1 MGTSLSEMFRATVSK
16 SKDLRMSSEAKPDV
30 GYPTGFPNFDFI
42 NGYIYHVDYGDIHK
56 KYYSLGISD
65 GSMVMVIGRTGCGKT
80 TFCAQLAANIV
91 RPFPNATIFEDSIE
105 GGLLDERRQQLSGFY
120 GEEYKKRYIIR
131 NAGVNAENFY
141 SRIKMIHDMKLANPD
156 KFMYDTGK
164 LDKFGKPIR
173 IFEPTVYI
181 LDSIAMIMPED
192 LTEEEELSGSM
203 STTASAKVVTN
214 IMRRII
220 PMLKIANI
228 ILIVVN
234 HILDDI
240 SVRPKKA
247 AIAYLKQGE
256 TLPRGKTLLYLCNT
270 LIRLD
275 DKKMKSDEKFKIPGS
290 LITVSAV
297 KSRSAIADRP
307 TPLVFNQISGFDPDL
322 SLFVML
328 YDSGRIHGSGLGM
341 YFDDRNDLKFSFG
354 TFKEK
359 ISTNRELYELFMQVA
374 LDELKKLP
382 TNQDIHNTSES
393 PSYLLNLL
401 NSESDI

>member
-1 MGTSLSEMFRATVSK
+1 MGTSLAEMFRASVAQ

-42 NGYIYHVDYGDIHK
+42 NGYIYHVNYGDIHK

-91 RPFPNATIFEDSIE
+91 RPFPNATIFEDSVE
-105 GGLLDERRQQLSGFY
+105 GGLIDERRQQLSGFF
-120 GEEYKKRYIIR
+120 GDEYRKRYIIR
-131 NAGVNAENFY
+131 NAGITAENFY

-214 IMRRII
+214 IVRRII

-234 HILDDI
+234 HILSDI
-240 SVRPKKA
+240 SIRPKKA
-247 AIAYLKQGE
+247 DIAYLKQGE
-256 TLPRGKTLLYLCNT
+256 TLPRGKTVLYLCNT

-275 DKKMKSDEKFKIPGS
+275 EKKMKPDEKFKIPG
-290 LITVSAV
+290 LIVTLSAV
-297 KSRSAIADRP
+297 KTRSSIPGRT
-307 TPLVFNQISGFDPDL
+307 TPLVLNQATGFDPDL
-322 SLFVML
+322 SLFAML
-328 YDSGRIHGSGLGM
+328 YENGRVHGSGLGM

-354 TFKEK
+354 NFKEK
-359 ISTNRELYELFMQVA
+359 IKTNKDLYDLFMNVS

-382 TNQDIHNTSES
+382 TNQGDNNMSES
-393 PSYLLNLL
+393 PNHLLDLL